1 MNENLV
7 LGLQMMC
14 IGMGFVLAFLCIL
27 IFSMMIMSKVVGY
40 LNKIFPEAVEEV
52 KKVAKKVVDDDSVI
66 AAVIAAVVA
75 KKGA

>member
-7 LGLQMMC
+7 LGLQMMG
-14 IGMGFVLAFLCIL
+14 IGMGFVLCFLCLL
-27 IFSMMIMSKVVGY
+27 IFSMMVMSKVVGY